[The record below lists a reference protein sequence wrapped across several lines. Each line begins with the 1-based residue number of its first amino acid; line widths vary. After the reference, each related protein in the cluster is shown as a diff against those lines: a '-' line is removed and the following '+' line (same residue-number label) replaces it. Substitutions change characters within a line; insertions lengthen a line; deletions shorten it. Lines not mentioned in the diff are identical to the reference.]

1 MANKPDEANF
11 FPDVPQFPSMGT
23 FQPVYGKFDL
33 TTYIQG
39 ASDYE
44 IMAFLVGKYNACLE
58 AYGNITKLST
68 DTITACKQLQDWINS
83 WFTNLDVQHELNNK
97 IDSMVKDGS
106 FAQLMHQIF
115 DAQINQ
121 NTTNAVTN
129 WLVNNVTPTGSAV
142 IVDKSLSI
150 EGAAAD
156 AKITGSL
163 IGVAT
168 YSSSWNP
175 NSVITKAEA
184 LPGYFGYSSIIP
196 ANSQI
201 NTITI
206 SARTPRTYTLYFTDL
221 DFNILHTV
229 QINATAGRNNYAI
242 DYINSE
248 PAYLVIYN
256 PTNLGFSYSSTGGL
270 GNFIELDKT
279 GEKFSPK
286 FSLPEYAA
294 DVEVHY
300 LRNATLNSL
309 NFIANNLYRTKITWN
324 PNSVIT
330 KAEALPGYFGY
341 SSIIPANSQINTITI
356 SARTPRTYTLYFT
369 DLDFNILHTVQINAT
384 AGRNNYAIDYINS
397 EPAYLVIY
405 NPTNLGFSYSSTGGL
420 GNFIELD
427 KTGEK
432 FSPKF
437 SLPEYAADVAIEG
450 FFVKSEQSSKNYII
464 ATPFTIKDDIKTA
477 ISIKNTTNIYPTLIL
492 TPGTYKFIDLKFVD
506 GFSLIG
512 TDRNTCIIRDD
523 SGEYNRAP
531 LRISGNAYVA
541 NLTLIATHDKANNYI
556 TNGNLNTNP
565 SYALHIDDRHPDDNK
580 KYRCTVENCVLISKQ
595 NPAVGIGLDKNQ
607 IIELINC
614 ECVREQTDDMFTVTS
629 VSSNVFAWKPDG
641 GAVFY
646 HALYPHYTSD
656 EGYQT
661 LRVKNC
667 IITNNANNV
676 IGGEPGSSLDDKVVL
691 EFIGNSGVAANGLA
705 WNKGLT
711 KATISKL
718 SYGNNI
724 QSMNYTE

>member
-294 DVEVHY
+294 DV
-300 LRNATLNSL
+300 
-309 NFIANNLYRTKITWN
+309 
-324 PNSVIT
+324 
-330 KAEALPGYFGY
+330 
-341 SSIIPANSQINTITI
+341 
-356 SARTPRTYTLYFT
+356 
-369 DLDFNILHTVQINAT
+369 
-384 AGRNNYAIDYINS
+384 
-397 EPAYLVIY
+397 
-405 NPTNLGFSYSSTGGL
+405 
-420 GNFIELD
+420 
-427 KTGEK
+427 
-432 FSPKF
+432 
-437 SLPEYAADVAIEG
+437 AIEG

-492 TPGTYKFIDLKFVD
+492 TQGTYKFIDLKFVD

-711 KATISKL
+711 KATIRKL